1 MMKLGGLILA
11 GGLGQRV
18 ASRNKGLLPLQ
29 GKPLVEYL
37 ISNLTPH
44 VNYLAISAN
53 KELPQYQAY
62 GLPVFT
68 DLPELQ
74 EMGPLAGIASACRQF
89 PEDLAAIQVVPC
101 DTPFLPTDLLPKLAT
116 ALFNDPQNEIAY
128 AATKDC
134 IHPSIF
140 LFKPMIN
147 QHILE
152 HIMAGKRSL
161 KSWVFNHQSVE
172 VFFTDE
178 QAFTNI
184 NHLTTLAHF
193 NEEQ

>member
-1 MMKLGGLILA
+1 MKLGGLILA

-18 ASRNKGLLPLQ
+18 ASQNKGLLPLK
-29 GKPLVEYL
+29 GKALVEYL
-37 ISNLTPH
+37 IANLTPH

-53 KELPQYQAY
+53 KALSTYQAY
-62 GLPVFT
+62 NLPVFT

-74 EMGPLAGIASACRQF
+74 EMGPLAGIASAYQHF
-89 PEDLAAIQVVPC
+89 PEGLAAIQVVPC
-101 DTPFLPTDLLPKLAT
+101 DTPFLPKDLVPKLAS
-116 ALFNDPQNEIAY
+116 ALFSDPQNEIAY

-140 LFKPMIN
+140 LFKPTIN
-147 QHILE
+147 QHLQE
-152 HIMAGKRSL
+152 HIMTGKRSL
-161 KSWVFNHQSVE
+161 KSWVFRHQSVE
-172 VFFTDE
+172 VFFADE

-184 NHLTTLAHF
+184 NHLTTLAHY